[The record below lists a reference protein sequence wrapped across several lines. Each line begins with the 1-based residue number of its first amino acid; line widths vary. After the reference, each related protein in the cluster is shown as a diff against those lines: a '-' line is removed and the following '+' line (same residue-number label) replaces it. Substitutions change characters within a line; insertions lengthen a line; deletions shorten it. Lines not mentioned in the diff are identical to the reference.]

1 MSATRFDGCRG
12 DLNNSNLRLEGNESP
27 IKPSGGLSLI
37 SFPEV
42 DIARQSAALR
52 EGIRIAKL
60 GVWEFNTTT
69 RRVYFSSDLRALMGL
84 ADDEEWPLDEAV
96 NLWAPADRARF
107 IADLERAERNQSRLD
122 FEGRLVDRFDPEIW
136 LRVVGEPAF
145 ERGRCAFFRGA
156 TQDISEQRRVLAQ
169 LESSTAEARA
179 ANAAKSAL
187 LSNLSHEIRTPLNAI
202 LGMSQALAQET
213 LSPVQREQVQVIGCA
228 GKELVA
234 VIDDLLDLSAI
245 EAGRL
250 ELNVGVANLAEIA
263 EAVEAR
269 FRPTAREKD
278 LQLSLQVSSSA
289 RGDWHCDE
297 RRVRQVLTTLV
308 ANAVKFTERG
318 EVSIVLDRGPE
329 GVVLSVADTG
339 PGITSGLR
347 EQLFE
352 PFVQGDSSP
361 TRLHRGVGLGLAIC
375 RELVRSMGGDI
386 SVTSV
391 VGEGATFAV
400 RLPLE
405 AAEAPNKPIGAR
417 PPESIDAELRIL
429 VAEDNFTNRL
439 IIETFFNQIG
449 FRARIVGDGQ
459 ALVEAWREERWDL
472 ILTDIQMPVMDGLAA
487 ARRIRAEEQKSGMPP
502 TPILAVTADAL
513 SHHAEQYEAAGMN
526 GLIPKP
532 VDFTHLIRAIN
543 DVISERSCLPTRA

>member
-1 MSATRFDGCRG
+1 MRWGFRELKS
-12 DLNNSNLRLEGNESP
+12 RLEGDESP
-27 IKPSGGLSLI
+27 RRPLEGLSLI
-37 SFPEV
+37 SIREV
-42 DIARQSAALR
+42 DFARQAAALR

-60 GVWEFNTTT
+60 GVWELNTTT
-69 RRVYFSSDLRALMGL
+69 RRVYFSPELRALLGL
-84 ADDEEWPLDEAV
+84 ADQEEWPLDEAV
-96 NLWAPADRARF
+96 KLWSPADRARF
-107 IADLERAERNQSRLD
+107 VADLERAECNQSRLD
-122 FEGRLVDRFDPEIW
+122 FEGRLVDRFDPEMW

-145 ERGRCAFFRGA
+145 ERGKCAFFRGA

-179 ANAAKSAL
+179 AKAAKSF
-187 LSNLSHEIRTPLNAI
+187 LSNLSHEIRTPLNAV
-202 LGMSQALAQET
+202 LGMSQALAQEALT
-213 LSPVQREQVQVIGCA
+213 PVQREQVQVIGCA

-250 ELNVGVANLAEIA
+250 ELNCGVANLAEIA
-263 EAVEAR
+263 GAVEAR
-269 FRPTAREKD
+269 FRPAAREKD
-278 LQLSLQVSSSA
+278 LQLSLRVSTSA
-289 RGDWHCDE
+289 GGDWHCDE

-308 ANAVKFTERG
+308 ANAVKFTEHG
-318 EVSIVLDRGPE
+318 EVSIILDRGPE

-347 EQLFE
+347 ERLFE

-400 RLPLE
+400 RLPLKP
-405 AAEAPNKPIGAR
+405 AEAPNRPIGPR
-417 PPESIDAELRIL
+417 PPQGIDAELRIL
-429 VAEDNFTNRL
+429 VADDNPANRL
-439 IIETFFNQIG
+439 IMETFFNQIG
-449 FRARIVGDGQ
+449 VTPRIVGDGQ
-459 ALVEAWREERWDL
+459 ALVEAWRDERWDL

-487 ARRIRAEEQKSGMPP
+487 ARRIRAEEQKSGIAP
-502 TPILAVTADAL
+502 TPILAVTANAS

-532 VDFTHLIRAIN
+532 INFTYLIGVINEAICEQPP
-543 DVISERSCLPTRA
+543 SHRSRTR

>member
-1 MSATRFDGCRG
+1 MYITKCEACGEDSEH
-12 DLNNSNLRLEGNESP
+12 LNRRLERDESSRGP
-27 IKPSGGLSLI
+27 FGGLSLI
-37 SFPEV
+37 SIREV
-42 DIARQSAALR
+42 DVARQAAALR

-60 GVWEFNTTT
+60 GVWELNTTT
-69 RRVYFSSDLRALMGL
+69 RRVYFAPELRALVGL
-84 ADDEEWPLDEAV
+84 ADQEEWPLDDAV
-96 NLWAPADRARF
+96 NLWAPADRVRF
-107 IADLERAERNQSRLD
+107 VADLERAERNQSRLD

-145 ERGRCAFFRGA
+145 ERGKYSVFRGA

-179 ANAAKSAL
+179 ANATKSAF
-187 LSNLSHEIRTPLNAI
+187 LSNLSHEIRTPLNAV
-202 LGMSQALAQET
+202 LGMSQALVREALT
-213 LSPVQREQVQVIGCA
+213 PVQREQVQVIGRA

-234 VIDDLLDLSAI
+234 VIDDLLDLTAI

-250 ELNVGVANLAEIA
+250 ELNCGVANLAEIA
-263 EAVEAR
+263 GVVEAH
-269 FRPTAREKD
+269 FRPAAREKD
-278 LQLSLQVSSSA
+278 LQLSLQVSPSVG
-289 RGDWHCDE
+289 GDWHCDE

-308 ANAVKFTERG
+308 ANAVKFTEQG
-318 EVSIVLDRGPE
+318 EVSIILDRGPE

-347 EQLFE
+347 ERLFE
-352 PFVQGDSSP
+352 PFVQGDSSL

-375 RELVRSMGGDI
+375 RELVRLMGGDI

-391 VGEGATFAV
+391 VGEGATFTV

-405 AAEAPNKPIGAR
+405 AAEAPNKPIGPR
-417 PPESIDAELRIL
+417 PPEEIDAELRIL
-429 VAEDNFTNRL
+429 VAEDNSTNRL

-449 FRARIVGDGQ
+449 VRPRIVGDGQ

-487 ARRIRAEEQKSGMPP
+487 ARRIRAEEQKIGIAP
-502 TPILAVTADAL
+502 TPILAVSANA
-513 SHHAEQYEAAGMN
+513 SPHHAEQYEAAGIN

-532 VDFTHLIRAIN
+532 IDFSNLIR
-543 DVISERSCLPTRA
+543 VIDETVRERPRLQD